1 MNSNPVLSDIQYGS
15 NSTRPD
21 SLKVTFYEIGFCT
34 SDPLASGTFVDTTCS
49 KTWDNASGFESDL
62 GQQSY
67 EDMIG
72 TTYRIPNATYT
83 HAYGIMNNSWSYKG
97 QYKLTHSGG
106 TTYYTNSTNGLVTT
120 NSSEYGEWNDDISD
134 MQGEETTGLC
144 YDYSAST
151 VGGDVT
157 AVLAN
162 SSLQTATD
170 STSCNNAT
178 RVIGSV
184 ALTSSLTMDDTVKG
198 YQLNWRISN
207 MGIGISDNGNANNIP
222 YLECP
227 VMGGPVQAEEGILG
241 GIVGGSEENLKRS
254 EELLKCFC
262 KNYYHFGGIGNG
274 AKTKLLNNFLSLGTA
289 TYVIELIKAAKKL
302 DIDLDKLYKV
312 AQLGSGNSNALKRI
326 FDKVLEDDYTGF
338 KFTATNTLKDLTY
351 ITDLLK
357 GMDNAEKLSD
367 LSKSFYKK
375 AVDEG
380 DGELFISE
388 LIKKN

>member
-1 MNSNPVLSDIQYGS
+1 MKVGFIGVGWMGFGIANNILKNNHELFVIANKNRKPIDRIVKEGAKEVKSYEELCKSGLDALFLCVTNSPIAHDIG
-15 NSTRPD
+15 
-21 SLKVTFYEIGFCT
+21 KKIVTFLSNKTIVI
-34 SDPLASGTFVDTTCS
+34 DITTH
-49 KTWDNASGFESDL
+49 N
-62 GQQSY
+62 Q
-67 EDMIG
+67 
-72 TTYRIPNATYT
+72 
-83 HAYGIMNNSWSYKG
+83 
-97 QYKLTHSGG
+97 
-106 TTYYTNSTNGLVTT
+106 NGSIEMEQIL
-120 NSSEYGEWNDDISD
+120 
-134 MQGEETTGLC
+134 
-144 YDYSAST
+144 
-151 VGGDVT
+151 
-157 AVLAN
+157 
-162 SSLQTATD
+162 
-170 STSCNNAT
+170 
-178 RVIGSV
+178 
-184 ALTSSLTMDDTVKG
+184 
-198 YQLNWRISN
+198 
-207 MGIGISDNGNANNIP
+207 NANNIP

-375 AVDEG
+375 AVDDG